1 MNDKAGLKQMK
12 LKEMIIVK
20 QKAGLIDEKIKE
32 KNERFLIQSYNLNI
46 HYFSHVRA
54 SVLYLL

>member
-1 MNDKAGLKQMK
+1 MK